1 MSYITDNR
9 HQSNVKGKKNNFK
22 EKINIIIF
30 LFLVVE
36 SVDRSFGFESM
47 FLGFSFFVDVDE
59 DGALFEQNDLF
70 D

>member
-1 MSYITDNR
+1 M
-9 HQSNVKGKKNNFK
+9 KGKKSNYK
-22 EKINIIIF
+22 KKINIIIF

-36 SVDRSFGFESM
+36 SVDRSFGFQSV
-47 FLGFSFFVDVDE
+47 FLGFLFFVEVEE